1 MTMKSVLVTGTLAL
15 CSLTMGYAKSYDL
28 VFSSPVKAGSVEL
41 KAGEYTLKVKGTS
54 AVFTNVET
62 AKSFTA
68 PVKVQNTGKKFD
80 VTAVDTNNKNG
91 TSKIQT
97 IELGG
102 SDTQLDFG
110 E

>member
-1 MTMKSVLVTGTLAL
+1 MTTKSVLLTGALVL
-15 CSLTMGYAKSYDL
+15 CSFSMGFAKSYDL
-28 VFSSPVKAGSVEL
+28 VFSSAVKAGNLEL
-41 KAGEYTLKVKGTS
+41 KPGEYTLKVKGNN

-80 VTAVDTNNKNG
+80 VTAVDTNNQNG
-91 TSKIQT
+91 ASTIQK